1 MRLGMA
7 ETAEAAGGRLIYE
20 GSATEVT
27 NICLDSR
34 KLGSGDLFVPVI
46 GERTDAHR
54 FLAVAAESGAAC
66 ALTSRHG
73 SSEELMADEELWH
86 ALHSSG
92 AVMSVIYVEDTVRGL
107 QSLGAWYRRHRVH
120 MPVVAVT
127 GSVGKTTTREM
138 TACALSP
145 GRRVFATKGN
155 LNSQVGVPMTV
166 TSMEDEDVA
175 VLELGVSMPGEMEK
189 IARVAAPDT
198 VIMTNIGIS
207 HIEYLGSRE
216 NILREKLRIVT
227 GSDHPVRLIVNG
239 DNDLLSGLDMG
250 RLEEFGISRAQVS
263 EIIACGS
270 SEGCDVRMEG
280 LKLEGGLPSFIAA
293 FYRRHEDGSL
303 EARPWLRQ
311 QLSLSVPGEHLAM
324 DALLALAAAVSLGTD
339 PEAAARSLEGFS
351 SLKGRG
357 AIREKD
363 GMTIIDDSYNAA
375 PDSMKAALRVLME
388 RPAEGRHIAVLADM
402 KELGDGSR
410 ELHREIGRFMA
421 SMDRRPDMVLL
432 LGPEAALM
440 AQELG
445 ELSEVRLFED
455 TEGLEKA
462 IADIQRKGDV
472 ILFKGSNSMGL
483 SRVVDALY
491 GGA

>member
-20 GSATEVT
+20 GSSPEVL

-34 KLGSGDLFVPVI
+34 KLGAGDLFVPVI

-54 FLAVAAESGAAC
+54 FLAMAAESGAAC

-73 SSEELMADEELWH
+73 SREELMADRELWD
-86 ALHSSG
+86 AINAPG
-92 AVMSVIYVEDTVRGL
+92 AAMSVIYVEDTVRGL
-107 QSLGAWYRRHRVH
+107 QDIGAWYRRHKVH

-145 GRRVFATKGN
+145 GKRVFATKGN

-175 VLELGVSMPGEMEK
+175 VLELGVSMPGEMER
-189 IARVAAPDT
+189 IARVAAPDA

-216 NILREKLRIVT
+216 NILREKLHILT
-227 GSDHPVRLIVNG
+227 GSDHPVKLIVNG
-239 DNDLLSGLDMG
+239 DNDLLSELTMD
-250 RLEEFGISRAQVS
+250 RLEELGIAREHVS
-263 EIIACGS
+263 GIIACGS
-270 SEGCDVRMEG
+270 SEACDVRMEG
-280 LKLEGGLPSFIAA
+280 LTMEGGLPSFTAA
-293 FYRRHEDGSL
+293 FYRRGEDGNL
-303 EARPWLRQ
+303 EDRPWLRQ
-311 QLSLSVPGEHLAM
+311 PLSLRVPGEHLAM

-339 PEAAARSLEGFS
+339 PKAAASCLEGFS

-357 AIREKD
+357 AVREKD

-402 KELGDGSR
+402 KELGGSSR
-410 ELHREIGRFMA
+410 ELHMDIGRFMA
-421 SMDRRPDMVLL
+421 SMDRRPDLVLL

-440 AQELG
+440 AQELRG
-445 ELSEVRLFED
+445 LSKVLLFE
-455 TEGLEKA
+455 TAEGLEKA
-462 IADIQRKGDV
+462 LSDIQTEGDV

-483 SRVVDALY
+483 SKVVDALY